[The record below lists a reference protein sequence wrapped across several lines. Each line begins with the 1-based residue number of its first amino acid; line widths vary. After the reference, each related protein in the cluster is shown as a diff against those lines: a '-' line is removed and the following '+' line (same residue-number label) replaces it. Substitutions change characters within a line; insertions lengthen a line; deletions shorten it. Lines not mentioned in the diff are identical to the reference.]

1 MEHKNK
7 KRLFLNYRKNE
18 KKFQFILN
26 IILISFG
33 ILFLM
38 PFFWAFAT
46 SLRLPKDS
54 FDLPPS
60 FFPTEWRWGN
70 YKHIFKSFDFLQ
82 FFWNSTKISFL
93 IVGVGTV
100 FTTMAAFAIAK
111 LNFKG
116 KNFIF
121 LYIISGLL
129 IPFQSY
135 AIAQFLVMNKLSL
148 IDTHLALILP
158 YLANP
163 FGVFL
168 ITQNMKGIPDSYIDA
183 AIIDGC
189 STFRVYWNV
198 VIPMCIPTIIVV
210 CFMKFI
216 EQWNNFFAPLIY
228 INSEKK
234 YTLTMGMQSLKGFR
248 SAGSLAYIL
257 AGVIISLIVPTLVYG
272 FGQKFLT
279 KGISLSGLKS

>member
-1 MEHKNK
+1 MRQQNYKNK
-7 KRLFLNYRKNE
+7 RKP
-18 KKFQFILN
+18 QLISN
-26 IILISFG
+26 IILIFFG

-60 FFPTEWRWGN
+60 FFPTEWMWGN
-70 YKHIFKSFDFLQ
+70 YSHIFKSFDFLQ
-82 FFWNSTKISFL
+82 FFWNSTKITFL
-93 IVGVGTV
+93 IV
-100 FTTMAAFAIAK
+100 I
-111 LNFKG
+111 KG

-121 LYIISGLL
+121 LFIIAGLL

-148 IDTHLALILP
+148 IDSHLALILP

-198 VIPMCIPTIIVV
+198 VLPMCVPTIIVT

-228 INSEKK
+228 INSEEKF
-234 YTLTMGMQSLKGFR
+234 TLTMGMQSLKGFR

-257 AGVIISLIVPTLVYG
+257 AGVMISLIVPTIVYG

>member
-1 MEHKNK
+1 MEQKE
-7 KRLFLNYRKNE
+7 KRRKLRSYGKNE
-18 KKFQFILN
+18 RAFQYVLN
-26 IILISFG
+26 IILLAFG
-33 ILFLM
+33 VLFLM

-46 SLRLPKDS
+46 SLRFPKDS

-60 FFPTEWRWGN
+60 FFPTQWKWGN
-70 YKHIFKSFDFLQ
+70 YKHIFEAFDFLQ
-82 FFWNSTKISFL
+82 FFWNSTKIAFL
-93 IVGVGTV
+93 IVFIGII
-100 FTTMAAFAIAK
+100 FTTMASFAIAK
-111 LNFKG
+111 LEFKG

-148 IDTHLALILP
+148 IDTHLALVLP

-189 STFRVYWNV
+189 SKLRVYWNV
-198 VIPMCIPTIIVV
+198 VVPMCIPTIIVV

-228 INSEKK
+228 INSAEKF
-234 YTLTMGMQSLKGFR
+234 TLTMGMQSLKGFR

-257 AGVIISLIVPTLVYG
+257 AGVMISLIVPVVVYG

>member
-1 MEHKNK
+1 MEQNKKNK
-7 KRLFLNYRKNE
+7 KLLDYNKNDRAV
-18 KKFQFILN
+18 QIILN
-26 IILISFG
+26 IVLIAFG
-33 ILFLM
+33 ILFLL

-54 FDLPPS
+54 FDLPPA
-60 FFPTEWRWGN
+60 FFPTEWKWGN
-70 YKHIFKSFDFLQ
+70 YAHIFQAFDFLQ
-82 FFWNSTKISFL
+82 FFWNSTKITFL
-93 IVGVGTV
+93 IVTVGIL

-116 KNFIF
+116 KNLVF

-148 IDTHLALILP
+148 IDTHWALVLP

-168 ITQNMKGIPDSYIDA
+168 MVQNMKGIPDSYIDA

-189 STFRVYWNV
+189 SKFRVYWNV
-198 VIPMCIPTIIVV
+198 VVPMCVPTIVVV

-228 INSEKK
+228 INSAEKF
-234 YTLTMGMQSLKGFR
+234 TLTMGMQSLKGFR

-257 AGVIISLIVPTLVYG
+257 AGVMISLTVPTLVYA